1 LTKFGKKGN
10 PNLQGFKNLEG
21 LSKKNTGLRVKPAM
35 TTKETSVG
43 LNVNNHRQK
52 ACGKNKN
59 NENPLGERYKKNEK
73 FMNNIR
79 FYYVFGQF

>member
-1 LTKFGKKGN
+1 
-10 PNLQGFKNLEG
+10 
-21 LSKKNTGLRVKPAM
+21 M